1 MKIQISIDDKLAAKI
16 DKIAEGMYMSRSG
29 FIAFSCAQ
37 IIYQQELLSAVN
49 QLSSIMR
56 QVANNSEITD
66 EDKKNLEDI
75 ESLLLILSQKR

>member
-1 MKIQISIDDKLAAKI
+1 MKIQISIDDRLAAKI
-16 DKIAEGMYMSRSG
+16 DETAEQMYMSRSG
-29 FIAFSCAQ
+29 FISFSCAQ
-37 IIYQQELLSAVN
+37 IIYQQDLLSAVN

-75 ESLLLILSQKR
+75 ESLLQILSQKR